1 MPPLLTRTTDYREH
15 RVLLISFYIKLAF
28 IIVEVALAIA
38 FAVCTATQHYNAGAI
53 LEWVIAFIFSAYVF
67 SFYVDL
73 YPAAATKRPLHGK
86 GSPDM
91 SYRGRESAETR
102 MV

>member
-1 MPPLLTRTTDYREH
+1 M
-15 RVLLISFYIKLAF
+15 SFYIKLAF
-28 IIVEVALAIA
+28 VIVEVLLAVA
-38 FAVCTATQHYNAGAI
+38 FVACTATKHYDAGAV

-73 YPAAATKRPLHGK
+73 YPAAATKGQPLEK
-86 GSPDM
+86 PSQ
-91 SYRGRESAETR
+91 RRAEAEAA